1 MIPIPIP
8 LAVAFPPSLL
18 PPPARRL
25 SVGGAGGRGR
35 VSARV
40 TSSDYARA
48 ADIRAEA
55 RAMARA
61 AHVPVY
67 DPDVLARE
75 YRSRPLKVLRRALKL
90 MIGLCALGIQ
100 LWLDQLFGVID
111 QNRRTRAQELRAML
125 MQFGPTFVK
134 IGQALSTRPDLCPPE
149 YIEELSQLQD
159 ALPSVP
165 DAEAFDRIEKELDQP
180 LDSVFSTISPSPVA
194 AASLGQVYK
203 ARLKSCGKLVAVK
216 VQRPGIEEVIGLDFF
231 LMRRVGLL
239 VDKYFD
245 RFVIDMV
252 PLIDEF
258 ALRVYQE
265 LNYVQV
271 SAGGTQCQEV

>member
-1 MIPIPIP
+1 
-8 LAVAFPPSLL
+8 
-18 PPPARRL
+18 
-25 SVGGAGGRGR
+25 
-35 VSARV
+35 
-40 TSSDYARA
+40 
-48 ADIRAEA
+48 
-55 RAMARA
+55 MARA
-61 AHVPVY
+61 ANAPVY
-67 DPDVLARE
+67 DPGVLASKC
-75 YRSRPLKVLRRALKL
+75 RSRPLKVLRRALKL
-90 MIGLCALGIQ
+90 MIGLCAMGIK
-100 LWLDQLFGVID
+100 LWLDRLFGVID
-111 QNRRTRAQELRAML
+111 QNKRKRARELRAML
-125 MQFGPTFVK
+125 TQFGPTFVK

-165 DAEAFDRIEKELDQP
+165 NAEAFDRIEKELGQP

-203 ARLKSCGKLVAVK
+203 ARLKSGGKLVAVK

-231 LMRRVGLL
+231 LMRGVGLL

-245 RFVIDMV
+245 HFATDIV

-271 SAGGTQCQEV
+271 SAGGAPCQEV